1 MSKWYRLIFKQLQP
15 IHIGANNYGVIKE
28 TRIFIPGITMWG
40 ALTNAYGK
48 GKGWIG
54 KDYENEKNQKIFEN
68 ITCFYPMIDGA
79 LWYPRYKDGEF
90 YLWKYYINK
99 NQFVEEN
106 EKENN
111 IKHSEQEF
119 RKNFTTT
126 YLSTSINPLSLNAKD
141 ESLHEFDV
149 ILPKDK
155 QNQKELFWVGY
166 LKIDDKNKIPNEIY
180 IGGESRYGL
189 GLMELERIEKENYQY
204 EVKKGIFQNHYP
216 ENEPLSNSLKFENG
230 IEFEGEIELL
240 AEFDFSQNRPK
251 LKENSGNFYISV
263 GSKIKLRS

>member
-1 MSKWYRLIFKQLQP
+1 MSKWYKLIFKQLQP
-15 IHIGANNYGVIKE
+15 IHIGANSYGVIKE

-40 ALTNAYGK
+40 ALTNAYFKKNGE
-48 GKGWIG
+48 
-54 KDYENEKNQKIFEN
+54 YNETLFEN

-79 LWYPRYKDGEF
+79 VLYPRYENGEF
-90 YLWKYYINK
+90 YLGYC
-99 NQFVEEN
+99 
-106 EKENN
+106 
-111 IKHSEQEF
+111 SEQEF

-149 ILPKDK
+149 VLPKDK

-189 GLMELERIEKENYQY
+189 GLMRLEESKEESYPYKVIKGKYKDNNYL
-204 EVKKGIFQNHYP
+204 KDK
-216 ENEPLSNSLKFENG
+216 PLSNFLEFRNSIK
-230 IEFEGEIELL
+230 FEGEIELL
-240 AEFDFSQNRPK
+240 SEFDFFKGARPEVK
-251 LKENSGNFYISV
+251 QANFYIKP
-263 GSKIKLRS
+263 GSKIDNK